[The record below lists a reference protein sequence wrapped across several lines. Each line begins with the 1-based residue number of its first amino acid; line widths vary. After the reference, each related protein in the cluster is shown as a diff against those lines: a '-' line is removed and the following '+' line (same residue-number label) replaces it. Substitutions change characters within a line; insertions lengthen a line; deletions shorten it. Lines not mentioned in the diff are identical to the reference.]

1 MPGLNKENGKLK
13 VAVIEG
19 FHPFEVPQWM
29 ELFQQIEGA
38 DFYFQTIDN
47 WAVDCAGCR
56 NEYDVSLF
64 YNMNMSLDES
74 PFKDQLIN
82 ALDELK
88 QNQKGKIILHHAL
101 LSWPEM
107 SLWSELV
114 GIEDRKF
121 DYHPEQNY
129 SIQVAN
135 KEHPIT
141 EGIDDW
147 SIEDETYTMAN
158 AESGNE
164 ILLTADYSNSMNSI
178 AWTRVVDEARVF
190 CFQCGHDHLAWENPN
205 FIEILK
211 RSILW
216 CAHKI

>member
-1 MPGLNKENGKLK
+1 MPGLNTENGKLK

-19 FHPFEVPQWM
+19 FHPFEVPQWIN
-29 ELFQQIEGA
+29 LFQKIDRV

-74 PFKDQLIN
+74 PFKDQLIK

-88 QNQKGKIILHHAL
+88 QNKKGKIILHHAL

-107 SLWSELV
+107 SLWSELA

-129 SIQVAN
+129 SIQVTN
-135 KEHPIT
+135 QKHPIT
-141 EGIDDW
+141 EGLDDW
-147 SIEDETYTMAN
+147 SIEDETYTMAD

-164 ILLTADYSNSMNSI
+164 ILLTADHPKSMNTI
-178 AWTRVVDEARVF
+178 AWTREVDDSRVF

-211 RSILW
+211 RGILW
-216 CAHKI
+216 CASKI